1 MVNSGLEQE
10 LLNQLGKLPLRQ
22 QRMVLDFTWELSSSQ
37 ITGVSGSVLT
47 PFARTIEADDLR
59 IMSEAANEDCEI
71 ISLQD

>member
-22 QRMVLDFTWELSSSQ
+22 QRMVLDFAWELSSSQ